1 MNIASQYGLEE
12 EFDLPDIVPATQTVE
27 QEYTAYVTGM
37 LSVKGT
43 NILAF
48 WQVCLFL
55 YYAGIN

>member
-1 MNIASQYGLEE
+1 
-12 EFDLPDIVPATQTVE
+12 
-27 QEYTAYVTGM
+27 VTGM

-55 YYAGIN
+55 YYAGINW